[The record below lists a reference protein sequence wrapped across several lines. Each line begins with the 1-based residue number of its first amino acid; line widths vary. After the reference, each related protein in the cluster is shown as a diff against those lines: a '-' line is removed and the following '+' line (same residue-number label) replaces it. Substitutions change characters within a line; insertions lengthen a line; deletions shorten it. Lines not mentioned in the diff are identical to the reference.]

1 MGRWAVARACCV
13 LWLLAGDL
21 AAQERMEI
29 LVSDGLPREAMLE
42 LDVST
47 GGFGAVRRVTP
58 VPFVSEVIYSTPAAI
73 LGGRYLAWIN
83 GGRSGSDL
91 RYLQVFDRQTRRHA
105 VVGATG
111 AYGLL
116 ADPKRP
122 RVFSKVP
129 LLGGWSTSPGDVFVY
144 DIPSQTTRGI
154 GLGGAVGV
162 FGPVVD
168 GNFAYAA
175 DADRIV
181 GLLRTYAPSTITS
194 EIVVADVATGAV
206 VRQFTV
212 PSGALSIVATDRDA
226 RRVYLT
232 GIGFAPGPVVS
243 YDIATGLEAA
253 RSAATNAIAAVLDEA
268 RGRLLVTTL
277 SPPAMVAL
285 DAATL
290 SEQKTI
296 PIAGPASSVAV
307 WAGRGQTGAYVTQA
321 ASRSGGGCTFSITA
335 FDEALAPRASVG
347 VDADTGFLPIYCSAG
362 MATVVAPP
370 DSPSPVVAAVANRRV
385 DLRWRNPGD
394 TTSFELEVG
403 LAPGTTVLRLPMGV
417 TTSTALESAPPG
429 TYYVRVVAVND
440 VGRSLASN
448 EVRIDV
454 P

>member
-1 MGRWAVARACCV
+1 MGRWAIARACCV
-13 LWLLAGDL
+13 LLLVAGDL
-21 AAQERMEI
+21 AAQERLEI
-29 LVSDGLPREAMLE
+29 LVADGVRREAMLE
-42 LDVST
+42 LDVSPS
-47 GGFGAVRRVTP
+47 GFGAIRRVTP

-116 ADPKRP
+116 PDPKRP

-175 DADRIV
+175 DADRII
-181 GLLRTYAPSTITS
+181 GLLRTFTPSTTS

-206 VRQFTV
+206 VRQFTG

-253 RSAATNAIAAVLDEA
+253 RSAATNAVAAVLDEA
-268 RGRLLVTTL
+268 QGRLLVTTL
-277 SPPAMVAL
+277 SPPAIVVL
-285 DAATL
+285 DAVTL
-290 SEQKTI
+290 SEQRTI

-335 FDEALAPRASVG
+335 FDDALAPRASVG

-362 MATVVAPP
+362 MVTVVAPP
-370 DSPSPVVAAVANRRV
+370 SAPSPLAVTVNGRRV
-385 DLRWRNPGD
+385 DLAWRDRGD
-394 TTSFELEVG
+394 TTSFEMEVG
-403 LAPGTTVLRLPMGV
+403 LAPGTTALRIPMG
-417 TTSTALESAPPG
+417 TATSTALANAPPG

-440 VGRSLASN
+440 VGRSLPSN
-448 EVRIDV
+448 EVRVDV